1 MTKNLK
7 KPFLIGLSGQSCAGK
22 NTVSSILEKKGF
34 FCIDADKISTSL
46 FSVYEQEIFAMF
58 KPELIK
64 AKLLSEEEGKIK
76 ADKKEFALMIFSQK
90 KLLQKLENFI
100 LPKIAGQIHT
110 EIQKQFAVNPKT
122 PIVLNA
128 PTLHKTDLIKHCNFI
143 FYVKA
148 PKIIR
153 IIRALKRD
161 KISLKKILARFS
173 KQNDFFAQYFF
184 LNADI
189 VVVKNSGSIKKMENV
204 LLQELTKRGFKV

>member
-1 MTKNLK
+1 
-7 KPFLIGLSGQSCAGK
+7 
-22 NTVSSILEKKGF
+22 
-34 FCIDADKISTSL
+34 
-46 FSVYEQEIFAMF
+46 MF

-161 KISLKKILARFS
+161 KIGLKKILARFS
-173 KQNDFFAQYFF
+173 KQKDFFSQYFF
-184 LNADI
+184 LNADTI
-189 VVVKNSGSIKKMENV
+189 VVKNFWSSASLKRK
-204 LLQELTKRGFKV
+204 LLQEVQKRGF